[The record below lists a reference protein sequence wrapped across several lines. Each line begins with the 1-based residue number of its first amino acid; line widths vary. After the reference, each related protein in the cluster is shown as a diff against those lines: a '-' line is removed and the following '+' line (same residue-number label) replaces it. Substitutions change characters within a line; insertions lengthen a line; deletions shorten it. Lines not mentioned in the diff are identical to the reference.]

1 MSSKTYF
8 KYLFKSIKE
17 NFSRLCAIS
26 LIILLG
32 TGFIVGLQSSGP
44 DLKATVNSYFNETN
58 FYDISIQS
66 NIGLNSNSEYI
77 IKDQIDDIERID
89 SFYQVDQFVY
99 KNETKQE
106 GRIIYKDLV
115 NSGIDEFNL
124 IDGRMPR
131 YEDECLVLET
141 YNESNFEI
149 SDIITFN
156 DYNFRVV
163 GIVKDP
169 SYLSHNVETT
179 TIGSGNLDGVIYIDS
194 GIQKIGEFETPTI
207 IKMTFKKEN
216 IESTFDESYDNFID
230 DKVEEINDLKEE
242 IIEDQTQYLKD
253 EIKVEVEKIVEKQM
267 RNELKE
273 QIPNITD
280 EMLDLLINSYKE
292 GDDFKNLVNEQTET
306 QFNEMFAETTPS
318 LYVLTRDENQSYAT
332 FKIDSDKIVALAAV
346 FPIFFYGIAL
356 LVSITSVTRLVN
368 KDRSQIGTLKS
379 LGYSKRKIYGKY
391 LFFGLLTSI
400 IGTLFAIATGLFLL
414 PTVIINIYGSLYNI
428 FNIVFVFDTFSVL
441 FSSLLMIVLI
451 ILTITVISFNV
462 LKENSASLLIP
473 KAPKAGKKILLERI
487 TFIWKLL
494 KFKTKSMLRNV
505 FTFKKNLI
513 MMLIGIG
520 GCTTI
525 LLTAFGLSD
534 SLSVINTDQFEK
546 IIKYDFVAQT
556 NNIEES
562 KKLFDEDDFLT
573 ISSLYYEIDIN
584 KNSSI
589 FKDYS
594 KDDDVEAYL
603 LGGDENLKDVIGFDE
618 SIKFDDD
625 SVIISK
631 QISQL
636 LNIENGDYIYINITP
651 SLYSSNSFEEYG
663 NVPLK
668 VNGITTN
675 YVSNYL
681 YIGKNVFKDNFS
693 KLNINSLLISTDL
706 KGTELDD
713 FINKIS
719 DDPLITSLSTTYST
733 RNIYSNILNNLTS
746 VVILLV
752 FLSGA
757 LIFVV
762 IYNLVDINIDER
774 VKEIA
779 TLRVNG
785 YTKGESLY
793 YIYKEIIFMSV
804 IAILIGLL
812 LGYFLH
818 IFVINTISSV
828 GLFLGDT
835 IFYQSYL
842 YTIAIVVIFIAITA
856 LIFIPKINKIKMN
869 EVLKSVD

>member
-131 YEDECLVLET
+131 YEDECLVLQT

-194 GIQKIGEFETPTI
+194 GIQKIEEFETPTI

-216 IESTFDESYDNFID
+216 IESTFDESYDKFID

-253 EIKVEVEKIVEKQM
+253 EIKVEVEKVVENQM
-267 RNELKE
+267 RDELKE

-280 EMLDLLINSYKE
+280 AMLDSLINSYKE

-400 IGTLFAIATGLFLL
+400 IGTFFAIATGLFLL

-441 FSSLLMIVLI
+441 LSSLLMIVLI

-520 GCTTI
+520 GCSAI

-562 KKLFDEDDFLT
+562 KKLFDEDDLLT

-651 SLYSSNSFEEYG
+651 SLYSSNSFEEYE

-719 DDPLITSLSTTYST
+719 DDPLITSFSTTYST
-733 RNIYSNILNNLTS
+733 RNIYSNILDNLTS

>member
-44 DLKATVNSYFNETN
+44 DLKATINSYFNETN

-77 IKDQIDDIERID
+77 IKDEIDDIERID

-131 YEDECLVLET
+131 YEDECLVLQT

-194 GIQKIGEFETPTI
+194 GIQKIEEFETPTI

-216 IESTFDESYDNFID
+216 IESTFDESYDKFID

-253 EIKVEVEKIVEKQM
+253 EIKAEVEKVAEKQM
-267 RNELKE
+267 RDELKE

-280 EMLDLLINSYKE
+280 AMLDLLINSYKE

-441 FSSLLMIVLI
+441 LSSLLMIVLI

-520 GCTTI
+520 GCTAI

-546 IIKYDFVAQT
+546 IIIYDFVAQT

-651 SLYSSNSFEEYG
+651 SLYSSNSFEEYE

-713 FINKIS
+713 FVNKIS

>member
-131 YEDECLVLET
+131 YEDECLVLQT

-194 GIQKIGEFETPTI
+194 GIQKIEEFETPTI

-216 IESTFDESYDNFID
+216 IESTFDENYDKFID

-253 EIKVEVEKIVEKQM
+253 EIKVEVEKVVENEM

-520 GCTTI
+520 GCTAI

-603 LGGDENLKDVIGFDE
+603 LGGDENLKV
-618 SIKFDDD
+618 
-625 SVIISK
+625 
-631 QISQL
+631 
-636 LNIENGDYIYINITP
+636 
-651 SLYSSNSFEEYG
+651 
-663 NVPLK
+663 
-668 VNGITTN
+668 
-675 YVSNYL
+675 
-681 YIGKNVFKDNFS
+681 
-693 KLNINSLLISTDL
+693 
-706 KGTELDD
+706 
-713 FINKIS
+713 
-719 DDPLITSLSTTYST
+719 
-733 RNIYSNILNNLTS
+733 
-746 VVILLV
+746 
-752 FLSGA
+752 
-757 LIFVV
+757 
-762 IYNLVDINIDER
+762 
-774 VKEIA
+774 
-779 TLRVNG
+779 
-785 YTKGESLY
+785 
-793 YIYKEIIFMSV
+793 
-804 IAILIGLL
+804 
-812 LGYFLH
+812 
-818 IFVINTISSV
+818 
-828 GLFLGDT
+828 
-835 IFYQSYL
+835 
-842 YTIAIVVIFIAITA
+842 
-856 LIFIPKINKIKMN
+856 
-869 EVLKSVD
+869 

>member
-44 DLKATVNSYFNETN
+44 DLKATINSYFNETN

-77 IKDQIDDIERID
+77 IKDEIDDIERID

-131 YEDECLVLET
+131 YEDECLVLQT

-194 GIQKIGEFETPTI
+194 GIQKIEEFETPTI

-216 IESTFDESYDNFID
+216 IESTFDESYDKFID

-242 IIEDQTQYLKD
+242 IIEEQTQYLKD
-253 EIKVEVEKIVEKQM
+253 EIKAEVEKVVEKQM
-267 RNELKE
+267 RDELKE

-280 EMLDLLINSYKE
+280 AMLDLLINSYKE

-306 QFNEMFAETTPS
+306 QFNEMFTETTPS

-400 IGTLFAIATGLFLL
+400 IGTLFAIATGIFLL

-441 FSSLLMIVLI
+441 LSSLLMIVLI
-451 ILTITVISFNV
+451 ILTIAVISFNV

-520 GCTTI
+520 GCTAI

-651 SLYSSNSFEEYG
+651 SLYSSNSFEEYE

>member
-77 IKDQIDDIERID
+77 IKDEIDDIERID

-131 YEDECLVLET
+131 YEDECLVLQT

-194 GIQKIGEFETPTI
+194 GIQKIEEFETPTI

-216 IESTFDESYDNFID
+216 IESTFDENYDKFID

-253 EIKVEVEKIVEKQM
+253 EIKVEVEKVVENEM

-520 GCTTI
+520 GCTAI

-651 SLYSSNSFEEYG
+651 SLYSSNSFEEYE

>member
-44 DLKATVNSYFNETN
+44 DLKATINSYFNETN

-131 YEDECLVLET
+131 YEDECLVLQT

-163 GIVKDP
+163 GVVKDP
-169 SYLSHNVETT
+169 SYLSHNIETT

-194 GIQKIGEFETPTI
+194 GIQKIEEFETPTI

-216 IESTFDESYDNFID
+216 IESTFDESYDKFID

-242 IIEDQTQYLKD
+242 IIEDQTKYLKD
-253 EIKVEVEKIVEKQM
+253 EIKVEVEKVVEKQM

-280 EMLDLLINSYKE
+280 AMLDLLINSYKE

-441 FSSLLMIVLI
+441 LSSLLMIVLI

-520 GCTTI
+520 GCTAI

-603 LGGDENLKDVIGFDE
+603 LGGDESLKDVIGFDE

-651 SLYSSNSFEEYG
+651 SLYSSNSFEEYE

-713 FINKIS
+713 FVNKIS

>member
-44 DLKATVNSYFNETN
+44 DLKATINSYFNETN

-77 IKDQIDDIERID
+77 IKDEIDDIERID

-131 YEDECLVLET
+131 YEDECLVLQT

-216 IESTFDESYDNFID
+216 IESTFDESYDKFID

-253 EIKVEVEKIVEKQM
+253 EIKVEVEKVAEKQM

-280 EMLDLLINSYKE
+280 AMLDLLINSYKE

-441 FSSLLMIVLI
+441 LSSLLMIVLI
-451 ILTITVISFNV
+451 ILTIAVISFNV

-520 GCTTI
+520 GCTAI

-651 SLYSSNSFEEYG
+651 SLYSSNSFEEYE

>member
-44 DLKATVNSYFNETN
+44 DLKATINSYFNETN

-131 YEDECLVLET
+131 YEDECLVLQT

-179 TIGSGNLDGVIYIDS
+179 TIGGGNLDGVIYIDS

-216 IESTFDESYDNFID
+216 IESTFDESYDKFID

-253 EIKVEVEKIVEKQM
+253 EIKVEVEKVVEEQM

-280 EMLDLLINSYKE
+280 AMLDLLINSYKE

-306 QFNEMFAETTPS
+306 QFNEMFAETIPS

-520 GCTTI
+520 GCTAI

-651 SLYSSNSFEEYG
+651 SLYSSNSFEEYE

>member
-1 MSSKTYF
+1 MSGKTYF

-77 IKDQIDDIERID
+77 IKDQINNIERID

-131 YEDECLVLET
+131 YEDECLALQT

-194 GIQKIGEFETPTI
+194 GIQKIEEFETPTI

-216 IESTFDESYDNFID
+216 IESTFDESYDKFID

-242 IIEDQTQYLKD
+242 IIEDQTQYLKY
-253 EIKVEVEKIVEKQM
+253 EIKVEVEKVVIEEM
-267 RNELKE
+267 RNELKD

-280 EMLDLLINSYKE
+280 AMLDLLINSYKE
-292 GDDFKNLVNEQTET
+292 GDDFKNLVNKQTET
-306 QFNEMFAETTPS
+306 QFKEMFAETTPS

-441 FSSLLMIVLI
+441 LSSLLMIVLI

-520 GCTTI
+520 GCTAI

-573 ISSLYYEIDIN
+573 IPSLYYEIDIN

-594 KDDDVEAYL
+594 KEDDVEAYL

-651 SLYSSNSFEEYG
+651 SLYSSNSFEEYE

-706 KGTELDD
+706 KGRELDD

-719 DDPLITSLSTTYST
+719 DDPLIASLSTTYST
-733 RNIYSNILNNLTS
+733 RNIYSNILDNLTS

>member
-58 FYDISIQS
+58 FYDVSIQS

-77 IKDQIDDIERID
+77 IKEQIDDIERID

-149 SDIITFN
+149 SDIISFD
-156 DYNFRVV
+156 DYDFRVV
-163 GIVKDP
+163 GIIKDP

-194 GIQKIGEFETPTI
+194 GIQKIEEFETPTI

-216 IESTFDESYDNFID
+216 IESTFDENYKKFID

-253 EIKVEVEKIVEKQM
+253 EIKLEVEKVVIEEM

-273 QIPNITD
+273 EIPNITD
-280 EMLDLLINSYKE
+280 AMLDLLINSYKE

-306 QFNEMFAETTPS
+306 QFNELFAETTPS

-487 TFIWKLL
+487 AFIWKLL

-520 GCTTI
+520 GCTAI

-562 KKLFDEDDFLT
+562 KELFDENDFL
-573 ISSLYYEIDIN
+573 IVSSLYYEIDIN

-594 KDDDVEAYL
+594 KDDNVEAYL
-603 LGGDENLKDVIGFDE
+603 LGGDENLKDIIGFDE
-618 SIKFDDD
+618 SIKFNDD

-636 LNIENGDYIYINITP
+636 LNIETGDYIYINITP
-651 SLYSSNSFEEYG
+651 SLYSSNNFEEYI
-663 NVPLK
+663 NIPLK

-713 FINKIS
+713 FINRIS

-733 RNIYSNILNNLTS
+733 RNIYSNILDNLTS

-818 IFVINTISSV
+818 IFVINTISSI
-828 GLFLGDT
+828 GLLLGDT